1 MEVGLWVKVD
11 MVKNYEKGI
20 EPPLIYQLS
29 LMG

>member
-20 EPPLIYQLS
+20 ERPLIYQLS
-29 LMG
+29 LVG